1 MLRSMTGFGASSS
14 EEGGHEIRVEIRSV
28 NHRHLQVKTR
38 TPHEL
43 SCLDHELERAVRK
56 RLERGS
62 VTLVV
67 TDTRTGAEGTAAL
80 DVAAARRYRDE
91 VVSLAKE
98 LGMGVEPSLETLLT
112 LPGVVRA
119 QEQAFRPT
127 KAFERRLLALVD
139 QALEALLA
147 MREKE
152 GRALAAALR
161 KELTAIGSLAGRIE
175 KRMPAVVRGR
185 QRELVARLDELLG
198 GKTGVT
204 RPEDVA
210 REVALLADR
219 LDVAEELARLASH
232 REQLRGLIDA
242 GGAIGRRLDFLVQ
255 ELFRELNTIGAKCSD
270 AKVAHWVVDA
280 KAHGERLREQLQNVE

>member
-14 EEGGHEIRVEIRSV
+14 EEGGHEIRVEVRSV

-43 SCLDHELERAVRK
+43 AYLEHELERVVRK

-67 TDTRTGAEGTAAL
+67 TDTRTGAEGAARL
-80 DVAAARRYRDE
+80 DAAAARRYRDE
-91 VVSLAKE
+91 IVALAKQ
-98 LGMGVEPSLETLLT
+98 LGMGVQPSIETLLT
-112 LPGVVRA
+112 LPGVVRTA
-119 QEQAFRPT
+119 EQGFRPT
-127 KAFERRLLALVD
+127 KAFERRLFGLVDEALAALV
-139 QALEALLA
+139 A

-161 KELTAIGSLAGRIE
+161 KELAAIGTLAGRIE
-175 KRMPAVVRGR
+175 KRMPGVVRGR
-185 QRELVARLDELLG
+185 QRELLARLDELLG

-204 RPEDVA
+204 RPEDLA
-210 REVALLADR
+210 REIALMADR

-232 REQLRGLIDA
+232 LGQLGELIAA

-255 ELFRELNTIGAKCSD
+255 ELFREVNTIGAKCSD
-270 AKVAHWVVDA
+270 ARVAHWVVDA